1 MKLKTLNENLNGRDL
16 KRQILKCIREVQVSD
31 DFTDEKAWDKQRLS
45 WSICPATISTELWHH
60 IHRTPLIIA
69 NK

>member
-31 DFTDEKAWDKQRLS
+31 DFTDDFTFPVPGIQILKYLS
-45 WSICPATISTELWHH
+45 SYYFY
-60 IHRTPLIIA
+60 
-69 NK
+69 